1 MNVAACDLQVTYA
14 EVITASALALLLL
27 ALITKSPSASNI
39 GFWPPLTSPCR
50 ARGKSALSSLA
61 GKIPAGLSALTRSF
75 RGLSARKSSYA
86 LKNTLKQLLRG
97 RGYLRTGGIPNALR
111 CTSGPIVK
119 STVRRFSHE
128 RRSKGFC

>member
-27 ALITKSPSASNI
+27 PLITKLPSASNI
-39 GFWPPLTSPCR
+39 GFWPPLTSLCR
-50 ARGKSALSSLA
+50 ARGKCALSSLA

-97 RGYLRTGGIPNALR
+97 RGYLRTGGIPNALL

-119 STVRRFSHE
+119 SIVRRFL
-128 RRSKGFC
+128 